1 MTRST
6 TLRMTAIAAVT
17 ALAGFSA
24 HAIEAEQWSPQS
36 MGTTTAGH
44 AATVAHTAWA
54 TDLGEAT
61 QFHDAITRDS
71 VASRNEVK
79 SELKTARAR
88 GLLNDTGEGGAT
100 DRVLAQRDAFVHEEH
115 DRLLALNTPSP
126 DEDKIGEMIAAM
138 TPTDD
143 WFSDSIYEAYVPD
156 SFERL
161 SLADDSQDFVYRL
174 PTDQQDADR
183 RPMTDQMVALGD

>member
-36 MGTTTAGH
+36 MGSTAS
-44 AATVAHTAWA
+44 AEASTATHTAWA

-79 SELKTARAR
+79 QELKTARAR

-100 DRVLAQRDAFVHEEH
+100 DRVLAQREAFVHEEH
-115 DRLLALNTPSP
+115 DRLMALNTPSP

-138 TPTDD
+138 APTDD
-143 WFSDSIYEAYVPD
+143 WYSDTAYEAYVPD

-174 PTDQQDADR
+174 PTDQQDAER
-183 RPMTDQMVALGD
+183 RPMTDQMLALRD